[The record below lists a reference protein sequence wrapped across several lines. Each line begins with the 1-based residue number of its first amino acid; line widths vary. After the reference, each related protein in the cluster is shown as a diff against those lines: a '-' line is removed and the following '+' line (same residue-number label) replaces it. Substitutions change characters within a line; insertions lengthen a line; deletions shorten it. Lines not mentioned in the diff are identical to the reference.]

1 MTSFSWLASLIRQV
15 LIETRNGVQIL
26 NSTSNIKLGALGTR
40 NGVQIL
46 NSTSNIKL
54 GALGHG
60 LGLKFQICPIQV
72 VKSPP
77 KVEAFNNLHHNLIQ
91 ILILITIDMQ
101 CYNFVYSY

>member
-1 MTSFSWLASLIRQV
+1 MRSLTECSEKMTSFSWLACLIRQV
-15 LIETRNGVQIL
+15 LIETRNGD
-26 NSTSNIKLGALGTR
+26 
-40 NGVQIL
+40 QIL

-60 LGLKFQICPIQV
+60 LGLKFQIGPIQV

-91 ILILITIDMQ
+91 ILILITLDMQ
-101 CYNFVYSY
+101 CYNFVYGY